1 MTTTLPGGVRQ
12 LPFDFLLNQRPK
24 WPPNHGIYGIH
35 GIHGI
40 HGLTKEEC
48 IDLLFSRHL
57 SRPCGR
63 CGFLTYAEQL
73 VRWAVWDT
81 CGWWN
86 LHPLVCTTIEHQ
98 WASWFSGYCCF
109 HIVSIAECQARL
121 AVITLVLACRCTST
135 MFSDHF
141 GSPFA
146 DACNT

>member
-1 MTTTLPGGVRQ
+1 LITFDPQVFTAPLLNDFWVLVAEEVSMTTTLPGGVRQ
-12 LPFDFLLNQRPK
+12 LPFDFLPNQRPK
-24 WPPNHGIYGIH
+24 WPPNH

-81 CGWWN
+81 CGW
-86 LHPLVCTTIEHQ
+86 
-98 WASWFSGYCCF
+98 
-109 HIVSIAECQARL
+109 
-121 AVITLVLACRCTST
+121 
-135 MFSDHF
+135 
-141 GSPFA
+141 
-146 DACNT
+146 